1 MASSEL
7 DQVLSDSAAD
17 VLESMFFTAPEGESE
32 PDNPTGPSIS
42 ARLPFSGKTP
52 GRFGVRIPLET
63 ARKIAASFLGVEED
77 AVAEAQIGEV
87 ICELA
92 NMLCGSVLSR
102 LEKDC
107 RFELSKPELEPPE
120 TVRPAD
126 ATAYRAF
133 QLEEGPL
140 AVWLQLD
147 RAI

>member
-1 MASSEL
+1 MPSSEF

-17 VLESMFFTAPEGESE
+17 VLEIMFFTAPRGDSE
-32 PDNPTGPSIS
+32 PDNSTGPLIL
-42 ARLPFSGKTP
+42 ARLSFNGKPP

-77 AVAEAQIGEV
+77 AVTETQIGEV

-92 NMLCGSVLSR
+92 NMLCGSTLSR

-107 RFELSKPELEPPE
+107 RFELSQPEMEPSE
-120 TVRPAD
+120 TVRPTD